1 MQTIKANASRARRNA
16 DGIGPTA
23 RVLGAPQD
31 PVRPQDLRGPR
42 DLGCLRELNQRFLEL
57 DWTRVAFGGRI
68 AALTATQRAA
78 AANCPYALFDLRL
91 GDCDYW
97 QMRLQEAQNRHVA
110 DQAVIG
116 AELAEF
122 MHLALFFAWYTA
134 TTGKL
139 SAKLVLS
146 MHERTAAALSGITV
160 NRIPGL
166 VISESACLCA
176 RWSHCAEFWSALI
189 LAAASND
196 AQRLKRVQLSGIQ
209 IAAAAQLPLR
219 REPRAV

>member
-1 MQTIKANASRARRNA
+1 MQN
-16 DGIGPTA
+16 IGSNGRTA
-23 RVLGAPQD
+23 RELAAPRE
-31 PVRPQDLRGPR
+31 PTRLQDLHGPR
-42 DLGCLRELNQRFLEL
+42 DRGSLRELNRRFLEL
-57 DWTRVAFGGRI
+57 DWTRTAFGGRI
-68 AALTATQRAA
+68 AALTTAQRAA

-97 QMRLQEAQNRHVA
+97 QLRLQEAQAWHVA
-110 DQAVIG
+110 DRDAIG
-116 AELAEF
+116 ADLAEF
-122 MHLALFFAWYTA
+122 MRLALFYAWYA
-134 TTGKL
+134 SIAAKL

-146 MHERTAAALSGITV
+146 MHEHTAAALSRITV
-160 NRIPGL
+160 DRIPDL
-166 VISESACLCA
+166 VITESASLCA

-189 LAAASND
+189 LAAASDD